1 VFVGV
6 HERQID
12 DKGRLSLPAT
22 IRDLLGDRAYLSL
35 DPEGCLM
42 LREPSEFESHARSL
56 IESERRGEL
65 SHSRRR
71 SIATTWNTIA
81 IDKQGRLTLDES
93 ARGHAGLL
101 QSSSITIVGNFDV
114 VELWRPSRYEVVRGE
129 DSEQQQAR
137 RWDDD

>member
-22 IRDLLGDRAYLSL
+22 IRDELGDRAYLSL

-42 LREPSEFESHARSL
+42 LREPTEFDAHARAL
-56 IESERRGEL
+56 IESERRGDL
-65 SHSRRR
+65 THSRRR
-71 SIATTWNTIA
+71 SIATTWNTVA
-81 IDKQGRLTLDES
+81 IDKQGRLTIDEK
-93 ARGHAGLL
+93 ARRHAGLL

-114 VELWRPSRYEVVRGE
+114 VELWKPQRYEVVRSE
-129 DSEQQQAR
+129 DDEQQPMR
-137 RWDDD
+137 RWDDE